1 MRVGIRKLISLEHG
15 DSQRSKS
22 VLQCGEMH
30 ILSFGYLSVMVLGS
44 RKYFARK
51 EDNVRNQRA
60 NDKDK
65 KDTRKGGLKT
75 GLRLSDSYPTQPANS
90 ESNKLRKTG
99 AILKSVVVN

>member
-30 ILSFGYLSVMVLGS
+30 ISSFGYLSVMVLGS

-90 ESNKLRKTG
+90 INSSLNLTNCVRQVP
-99 AILKSVVVN
+99 S

>member
-1 MRVGIRKLISLEHG
+1 
-15 DSQRSKS
+15 
-22 VLQCGEMH
+22 MH
-30 ILSFGYLSVMVLGS
+30 ISSFGYLSVMVLGS

-75 GLRLSDSYPTQPANS
+75 GLRLSDSYPTQLANSKS